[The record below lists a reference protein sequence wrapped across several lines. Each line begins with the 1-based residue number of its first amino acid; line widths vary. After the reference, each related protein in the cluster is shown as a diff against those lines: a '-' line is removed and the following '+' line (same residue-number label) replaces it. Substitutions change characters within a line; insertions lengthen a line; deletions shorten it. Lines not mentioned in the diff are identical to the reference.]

1 MKPYKENLIS
11 PELPFPVEI
20 FIQDNEKA
28 DIIVEPHWHDCVEI
42 LYMIEGTASQQI
54 YDKVLNVNA
63 NDIILL
69 NNGDIHGT
77 WCNPNDKTKI
87 LVVKFLPEM
96 LSNTSNIYESKY
108 IITFLQNTNSNK
120 VDSTRVFQST
130 DELIELFMGA
140 YNEFV
145 NKKIGYEIFIKGY
158 IYQMIAI
165 LIRNDNLRL
174 YEPTIK
180 ENELIEIN
188 PLLKYIE
195 LHYKENI
202 TLDEAAI
209 MVNKS
214 YYHFSRFFKKATG
227 RNFKEYIDFVR
238 VCEAEKLLLS
248 KNMNISQIAYE
259 VGYNNVSSFNRVY
272 KRIRGYSPGKIKKAK
287 TVKD

>member
-28 DIIVEPHWHDCVEI
+28 DIIVKPHWHDCVEI

-54 YDKVLNVNA
+54 NDKVLNVNA

-77 WCNPNDKTKI
+77 WCNPKDKTKI

-108 IITFLQNTNSNK
+108 IITFLQNTNSNE

-130 DELIELFMGA
+130 DELIALFMGA

-202 TLDEAAI
+202 TLDEAAT
-209 MVNKS
+209 MMNKS

-272 KRIRGYSPGKIKKAK
+272 KRIRGYSPSKIKKAK

>member
-20 FIQDNEKA
+20 FIQDNEKSN
-28 DIIVEPHWHDCVEI
+28 IIVKPHWHDCIEI
-42 LYMIEGTASQQI
+42 LYMIQGTALQQI
-54 YDKVLNVNA
+54 NDRVLKVNV

-77 WCNPNDKTKI
+77 WCAAEDKTKI

-96 LSNTSNIYESKY
+96 ISNISNIYESKY
-108 IITFLQNTNSNK
+108 IITFLQSSNK
-120 VDSTRVFQST
+120 YKDDSTRVFQST
-130 DELIELFMGA
+130 DELIDLFMGA
-140 YNEFV
+140 YNEFI

-165 LIRNDNLRL
+165 LIRNDNIRL
-174 YEPTIK
+174 FQPTIK

-202 TLDEAAI
+202 TLEEAAS

-227 RNFKEYIDFVR
+227 RNYKEYIDFVR

-248 KNMNISQIAYE
+248 KDMNISQIAYE

-272 KRIRGYSPGKIKKAK
+272 KRIRGYSPSKIKKAK
-287 TVKD
+287 TAKN